1 MRLSRLAA
9 LLLGSGLVALPTQA
23 AVVDKCLN
31 ELRLVAVDQQRVE
44 DQCRLAIEQ
53 LLAAPLDPEIASLRA
68 AIDDPVE
75 EVREQAAGILGMMLL
90 LRAES
95 RTQLTAFGPF
105 MEGRLAHQ
113 TRERRVG
120 ALRFIAV
127 TEWRPGLEARAA
139 IITLL
144 NDRHPEIAS
153 LAAAALTTAPQMD
166 PEGMNLV
173 LEKLETADGD
183 VRSRILGTFQ
193 YRKVDD
199 PRVVAAYIK
208 ALTGTHEL
216 LQDQAMEALAELGP
230 KAAAALPELE
240 KLAAHEQDDAVRE
253 KARSAIS
260 KIRTKRR

>member
-1 MRLSRLAA
+1 M
-9 LLLGSGLVALPTQA
+9 ALPTQA

-31 ELRLVAVDQQRVE
+31 ELRLVAADEQRVE
-44 DQCRLAIEQ
+44 DLCRLVIEQ
-53 LLAAPLDPEIASLRA
+53 LLTAPLDPEIASLRA

-113 TRERRVG
+113 TREHRVE

-127 TEWRPGLEARAA
+127 TEWRPGLEARGA

-144 NDRHPEIAS
+144 NDRDPEIAT
-153 LAAAALTTAPQMD
+153 LAAAALTTIPRKD
-166 PEGMNLV
+166 PEGMDLV
-173 LEKLETADGD
+173 LEKLETTADED
-183 VRSRILGTFQ
+183 VRSRILRIFQ
-193 YRKVDD
+193 DRKVDD
-199 PRVVAAYIK
+199 PRVAAAYTK
-208 ALTGTHEL
+208 ALTGTHES
-216 LQDQAMEALAELGP
+216 LQDLAMEALAELGP

-240 KLAAHEQDDAVRE
+240 KLAAREQDDAVRE
-253 KARSAIS
+253 KARSTIS